1 MGIGWKQPNRCQ
13 HPEHKFQAGK
23 KAPKLR
29 CIPFNTLAG
38 YNENNPPLP
47 VGTAFCFSH
56 LKAISC
62 EHQKN
67 DESEEINADNTPK
80 KYGPPADDIYIP
92 DAAVISAE
100 ALEKAANTANS
111 LCEVLVTSPF
121 SFQIKEK
128 RIEDLSDGTK
138 QKVRKKY
145 EQIKM
150 QLEKKF
156 AEAIAP
162 GQSDELI
169 SQVLLKMKMLKRNLY
184 QKTLLCL

>member
-1 MGIGWKQPNRCQ
+1 M
-13 HPEHKFQAGK
+13 
-23 KAPKLR
+23 
-29 CIPFNTLAG
+29 
-38 YNENNPPLP
+38 
-47 VGTAFCFSH
+47 
-56 LKAISC
+56 
-62 EHQKN
+62 
-67 DESEEINADNTPK
+67 
-80 KYGPPADDIYIP
+80 
-92 DAAVISAE
+92 
-100 ALEKAANTANS
+100 
-111 LCEVLVTSPF
+111 TSPF